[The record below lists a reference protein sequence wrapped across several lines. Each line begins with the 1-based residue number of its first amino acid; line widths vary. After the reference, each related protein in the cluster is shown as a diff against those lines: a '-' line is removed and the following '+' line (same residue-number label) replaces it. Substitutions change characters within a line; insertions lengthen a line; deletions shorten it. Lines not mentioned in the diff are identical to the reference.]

1 VRQSRR
7 GEAMAYKFVDWDEI
21 ELYRG
26 TLRRIRRELGI
37 TAFGINLHEMPPHA
51 GDYPD
56 HTETEN
62 EQEELYICLDGGGA
76 ITVDGDEIELKK
88 GRCVFVSPEAKR
100 KIVAGAEG
108 LRCLAI
114 GTPAGSYRGWENL

>member
-1 VRQSRR
+1 
-7 GEAMAYKFVDWDEI
+7 MAYRFVDWDEI

-37 TAFGINLHEMPPHA
+37 TAFGINLHEMA
-51 GDYPD
+51 SRAEDYPD
-56 HTETEN
+56 HAEIEN
-62 EQEELYICLDGGGA
+62 DQEELYICIDGGGT
-76 ITVDGDEIELKK
+76 ITVDGDEIELKN
-88 GRCVFVSPEAKR
+88 GRCVLVSPEARR

-114 GTPAGSYRGWENL
+114 GASVGSYRGWENL

>member
-1 VRQSRR
+1 
-7 GEAMAYKFVDWDEI
+7 MAYKSVDWNEI

-51 GDYPD
+51 DDYPD
-56 HTETEN
+56 HTEIEN
-62 EQEELYICLDGGGA
+62 DQEELYICIDGGGT
-76 ITVDGDEIELKK
+76 ITVDSDEIELKS
-88 GRCVFVSPEAKR
+88 GRCVFVSPEATR

-114 GTPAGSYRGWENL
+114 GTPAGCYRGWENL

>member
-1 VRQSRR
+1 
-7 GEAMAYKFVDWDEI
+7 MAYRFVDWDEM

-37 TAFGINLHEMPPHA
+37 TAFGINLHELPPHA
-51 GDYPD
+51 DDYPD

-62 EQEELYICLDGGGA
+62 EQEELYICLEGGGA
-76 ITVDGDEIELKK
+76 IIVDGDEIQLKK
-88 GRCVFVSPEAKR
+88 GRCVFVSPDARR
-100 KIVAGAEG
+100 KIVAAAEG

-114 GTPAGSYRGWENL
+114 GAPADSYRGWENL

>member
-1 VRQSRR
+1 MSYGV
-7 GEAMAYKFVDWDEI
+7 VDWNEI

-37 TAFGINLHEMPPHA
+37 TAFGVNLHEMAPHA
-51 GDYPD
+51 DDYPD
-56 HTETEN
+56 HSETETD
-62 EQEELYICLDGGGA
+62 QEELYICLEGGGT
-76 ITVDGDEIELKK
+76 ITIDGDELELKI
-88 GRCVFVSPEAKR
+88 GRCVFVTPESRR
-100 KIVAGAEG
+100 KIVAGAKG